1 MQAVR
6 LRWVS
11 AVMLGWM
18 SLHAGAQTLIVT
30 NVNGYTPAGAQL
42 QSFNALVVRDGKVA
56 SLVTAGQP
64 LPKVEGATTLD
75 GRGAT
80 LLPGLI
86 DAHGHV
92 LGLGQER
99 LQVGLRGTTSV
110 EQALERVKAFA
121 ASNPEDAWLIG
132 NGWNQVLWP
141 GRQFPTAAQLDRVIA
156 DRPAM
161 LNRVDG
167 HAVWVN
173 SAALKLAGISKA
185 TADPPG
191 GQIIRDATGNPTGV
205 LVDAAAALIE
215 KRVPPL
221 SEAQLKRALSSA
233 MTQLAGLG
241 LTGVHDAGI
250 DMRQY
255 GVYQQLGTS
264 GELPI
269 RIYAMLSDNPA
280 SREVMAA
287 GPKPPQFA
295 DRLQMRAV
303 KAWIDGALGSR
314 GAAMLGDYS
323 DQTGHRGLMLY
334 TAEQLR
340 PLVELTGKHGWQLN
354 VHAIGDA
361 GNRTVLDV
369 LQQSLTQQQ
378 RQAMR
383 PRIEHAQVVSLQDLA
398 RFAPLE
404 VIASVQ
410 PTHATSDMN
419 MAETRVGAERIKGAY
434 AWRKLIDAK
443 VRLAGGSDFPV
454 ELPNPFHGLYAAV
467 TRKDR
472 DGKPSDG
479 WYGKEKLTRAEAL
492 RLFTVDAA
500 YAAHMETKVG
510 TLQPGSWADFILLEQ
525 DYFKVSEDRIDDLQ
539 VQATYVAGKKVAGA
553 GARTAGR

>member
-1 MQAVR
+1 MHAVR
-6 LRWVS
+6 MKWLG
-11 AVMLGWM
+11 AVMLGWL
-18 SLHAGAQTLIVT
+18 SLHSGAETLIVT
-30 NVNGYTPAGAQL
+30 NVTGYAASGTTPQPFSAM
-42 QSFNALVVRDGKVA
+42 VVRDGKVA
-56 SLVTAGQP
+56 SLVAAGQP
-64 LPKVEGATTLD
+64 VPKIEGASTLD

-99 LQVGLRGTTSV
+99 IQVGLRGTTSV
-110 EQALERVKAFA
+110 EQALERVRAFA
-121 ASNPEDAWLIG
+121 ASNPDDAWLIG

-141 GRQFPTAAQLDRVIA
+141 GRQFPTAAQLDKVIST
-156 DRPAM
+156 RPAM

-173 SAALKLAGISKA
+173 SAALKAAGITKA
-185 TADPPG
+185 TVDPPG
-191 GQIIRDATGNPTGV
+191 GQIIRDAAGNPTGV

-215 KRVPPL
+215 KRVPPQT
-221 SEAQLKRALSSA
+221 EAQLKRALSSA
-233 MTQLAGLG
+233 MNQLAELG
-241 LTGVHDAGI
+241 ITGVHDAGI

-255 GVYQQLGTS
+255 AAYQQLGAA
-264 GELPI
+264 GQLPV
-269 RIYAMLSDNPA
+269 RIYAMLADN
-280 SREVMAA
+280 AA
-287 GPKPPQFA
+287 ARKVITEGPKAPQFD
-295 DRLQMRAV
+295 DRLQMRSV

-314 GAAMLGDYS
+314 GAAMLTDYS
-323 DQTGHRGLMLY
+323 DQAGHRGLMLY

-340 PLVELTGKHGWQLN
+340 PLVDLSAKHGWQLN

-369 LQQSLTQQQ
+369 LEQSLNQQQ

-383 PRIEHAQVVSLQDLA
+383 PRIEHAQVVALSDLA
-398 RFAPLE
+398 RFAPLG

-410 PTHATSDMN
+410 PTHATSDKN

-434 AWRKLIDAK
+434 AWRKLLDAK
-443 VRLAGGSDFPV
+443 VRMAGGSDFPV

-472 DGKPSDG
+472 DGKPDGG
-479 WYGKEKLTRAEAL
+479 WYGAEKLTRMEAL

-500 YAAHMETKVG
+500 YAAYMEGKVG
-510 TLQPGSWADFILLEQ
+510 NLQPGAWADFILVDQ
-525 DYFKVSEDRIDDLQ
+525 DYFKVSEDRLDDLQ
-539 VQATYVAGKKVAGA
+539 VLSTYVAGKKVASA
-553 GARTAGR
+553 GTRTAAR